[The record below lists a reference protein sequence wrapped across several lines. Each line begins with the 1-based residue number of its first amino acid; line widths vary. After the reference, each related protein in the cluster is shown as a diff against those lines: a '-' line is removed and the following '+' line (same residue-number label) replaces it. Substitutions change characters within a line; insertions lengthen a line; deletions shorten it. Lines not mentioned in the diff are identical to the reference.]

1 MDHHE
6 HMREYY
12 DRRAPEYDRSIP
24 GIGEKDSCKRIVEDR
39 PDLLRA
45 VSRLPPARTLDVGCG
60 TGFLTQHL
68 GGEVVGLDQS
78 EAMLEIARERVPWVG
93 FVRGDALDMPFADG
107 SFDRVFASNFYGL
120 LRDPERARFL
130 DEVRRVA
137 GELVLVEPTPDF
149 SESGRSEGWEERV
162 LLDGSRYTIYRRYF
176 TAERLA
182 KELSGRV
189 LFAGRWF
196 VMAAARV

>member
-6 HMREYY
+6 HMKQYY

-24 GIGEKDSCKRIVEDR
+24 GIGEKDSCKKIVEDR

-45 VSRLPPARTLDVGCG
+45 ISGLPPARTLDVGCG
-60 TGFLTQHL
+60 TGLLTQHL
-68 GGEVVGLDQS
+68 RGEVVGLDQS
-78 EAMLEIARERVPWVG
+78 EAMLEIARERVHWAD
-93 FVRGDALDMPFADG
+93 FVQGDALNMPFADG
-107 SFDRVFASNFYGL
+107 TFDRVFASNFYGL
-120 LRDPERARFL
+120 LRDLERARFL

-137 GELVLVEPTPDF
+137 SELLLVEPTPGF

-176 TAERLA
+176 TAE
-182 KELSGRV
+182 ELSEELNGRV